1 MTAHHPIFDVG
12 EYADSSELVTHLLP
26 ILESFNVNLYM
37 SGHEHQSQVMFNPE
51 VSSVTFLVSGITAES
66 RSNKQKRDHPMFVWS
81 QPQTFAFLELTISP
95 ERIVYSFHR
104 SMGAIDS
111 PPMYSGAIHR
121 N

>member
-1 MTAHHPIFDVG
+1 
-12 EYADSSELVTHLLP
+12 
-26 ILESFNVNLYM
+26 
-37 SGHEHQSQVMFNPE
+37 MFNPE
-51 VSSVTFLVSGITAES
+51 LSSVTFLVSGITAES

-81 QPQTFAFLELTISP
+81 QPQTLAFLELTISP

-104 SMGAIDS
+104 SMGASDS